1 MKRSPSENQ
10 EETTH
15 RQLDKEDTKEASTKK
30 SLPSRSEIHQHK
42 RKQEQLRRRRTKN
55 PLLQV
60 LLLFFLLLPIVAYSV
75 YSNYMNR
82 DHVKGEEPK
91 ANEEVTVMEENK
103 IAKKPESRDDSMEEN
118 EVNEQQEE
126 ENQEEKEP
134 PSKENN
140 TAPPPVQQPPAVK
153 EPKPV
158 KEENPKQQ
166 LEQKPVQPQQEQ
178 KTEEKQEGKTT
189 THTVQQGETLF
200 RISMKYYNSQAGIEK
215 IRQANGI
222 SGNDINV
229 GQVLKIPLP

>member
-10 EETTH
+10 EEFTH

-60 LLLFFLLLPIVAYSV
+60 LLLFFLLLPIVAYSF

-82 DHVKGEEPK
+82 DRAKGEETK
-91 ANEEVTVMEENK
+91 ANEEVTVMEENN
-103 IAKKPESRDDSMEEN
+103 IAKKPEAKDESIKDSEDEQKEES
-118 EVNEQQEE
+118 
-126 ENQEEKEP
+126 QEEKEP
-134 PSKENN
+134 SSKENS
-140 TAPPPVQQPPAVK
+140 TTPPPVQQPPAVK
-153 EPKPV
+153 ESEPV
-158 KEENPKQQ
+158 KEEVPKQQ
-166 LEQKPVQPQQEQ
+166 PEQKPVQPQQEQ
-178 KTEEKQEGKTT
+178 KTENKQEGKTT

-222 SGNDINV
+222 SGNDIKV

>member
-60 LLLFFLLLPIVAYSV
+60 LLLFFLLLPIIAYSV

-82 DHVKGEEPK
+82 EHVKGEKPK
-91 ANEEVTVMEENK
+91 ANEEVTVMEENNV
-103 IAKKPESRDDSMEEN
+103 AKNPESKDDSMKESEED
-118 EVNEQQEE
+118 QQEE
-126 ENQEEKEP
+126 SKEEKE
-134 PSKENN
+134 SSSIENN

-153 EPKPV
+153 ETEPV
-158 KEENPKQQ
+158 KEEVPKQQ
-166 LEQKPVQPQQEQ
+166 PEQKPVQPQQEQ

>member
-10 EETTH
+10 EEITH
-15 RQLDKEDTKEASTKK
+15 QQLDKEDTKEASTKK

-42 RKQEQLRRRRTKN
+42 RTQEKLRRRRTKN

-60 LLLFFLLLPIVAYSV
+60 LLLFFLLLPIVAYSI

-82 DHVKGEEPK
+82 DNVKGEEPK
-91 ANEEVTVMEENK
+91 ANEEVTLMEENK
-103 IAKKPESRDDSMEEN
+103 LAKKPEPKDESIKDSED
-118 EVNEQQEE
+118 EQQEE
-126 ENQEEKEP
+126 ESLEEKEP

-140 TAPPPVQQPPAVK
+140 TAPPPVEQPPAVK
-153 EPKPV
+153 EPEPV
-158 KEENPKQQ
+158 KEEIPKQQ
-166 LEQKPVQPQQEQ
+166 PEQKPVQPQQEQ
-178 KTEEKQEGKTT
+178 KTENKQEGKTT